1 MNFIMGFFVVK
12 YHFGRH
18 SHMGEHVR
26 GSDNL
31 VNIKGRKKKLLRNL
45 YIFKLFNLYIEKL
58 KKWNKLELR
67 YENNILTLN
76 PFFFCLSFSFLV
88 FFSFHIFP

>member
-1 MNFIMGFFVVK
+1 
-12 YHFGRH
+12 
-18 SHMGEHVR
+18 MGEHVR

-76 PFFFCLSFSFLV
+76 PFFFVYLFLSLYFFLSHFPLI
-88 FFSFHIFP
+88 FFWKPNIVERFF